1 MKTIQLGQVEGVK
14 NTTGPV
20 RKKKNFDKKI
30 TARTEARILGTT
42 EWATMTTRDSVEY
55 RRAKGKARKAQAR
68 DLVNNFRAIA
78 THVAR
83 GVTKQLTA
91 SHRAKEKMEQDGIKA
106 TKAKDQAKVEQR
118 DSPKAKAKE

>member
-1 MKTIQLGQVEGVK
+1 MKTIQLGQVEGAK
-14 NTTGPV
+14 NTIGPV
-20 RKKKNFDKKI
+20 RKKKNFDKNI

-42 EWATMTTRDSVEY
+42 EWATMTTRDSVEQ

-68 DLVNNFRAIA
+68 DLVNNL
-78 THVAR
+78 HVAR

-106 TKAKDQAKVEQR
+106 TKAKDQAMVEQR

>member
-1 MKTIQLGQVEGVK
+1 M
-14 NTTGPV
+14 
-20 RKKKNFDKKI
+20 
-30 TARTEARILGTT
+30 
-42 EWATMTTRDSVEY
+42 
-55 RRAKGKARKAQAR
+55 
-68 DLVNNFRAIA
+68 VNNFRAIA